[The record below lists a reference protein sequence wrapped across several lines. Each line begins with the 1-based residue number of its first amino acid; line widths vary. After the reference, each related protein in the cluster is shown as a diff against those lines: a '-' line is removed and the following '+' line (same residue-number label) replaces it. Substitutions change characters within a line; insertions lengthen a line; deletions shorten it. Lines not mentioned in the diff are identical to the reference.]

1 MLWYALEIA
10 FEKIIILK
18 LDREDFMNMK
28 QFLKKTSLGLS
39 ALLFSSALWAHG
51 GAAGTD
57 TDQCKFELE
66 KDHWIHYTAYQPK
79 DFPAEDFCGN
89 IPNIN
94 SLTQLVFD
102 YQDMRY
108 RNRAVEFEVTKEP
121 EGKRVFFQDAAKHK
135 SGTVMLNLPEGVP
148 EVGKYLIHITLLPEE
163 GESTSERLDAHM
175 SFQAG
180 KGQTAS
186 RNELLL
192 YGFFAFAGLYIVYLS
207 SAGFKRA
214 VDGAIEKIKS

>member
-1 MLWYALEIA
+1 
-10 FEKIIILK
+10 
-18 LDREDFMNMK
+18 MK
-28 QFLKKTSLGLS
+28 QFFKKIPLGLT
-39 ALLFSSALWAHG
+39 ALLFSSAIWAHG

-102 YQDMRY
+102 YQDMKY

-121 EGKRVFFQDAAKHK
+121 EGKRVFFQEAAKHK
-135 SGTVMLNLPEGVP
+135 SGTVMLDLKEGVP
-148 EVGKYLIHITLLPEE
+148 EVGKYLIHITLLPED
-163 GESTSERLDAHM
+163 GSSEQRLDAHM
-175 SFQAG
+175 AFKAG
-180 KGQTAS
+180 KGQTAT
-186 RNELLL
+186 RNEMFL
-192 YGFFAFAGLYIVYLS
+192 YAFFAFAGLYVVYLS

-214 VDGAIEKIKS
+214 VDGVIEKVKS